1 MRVHSFAAKRARSS
15 GGVTL
20 KQARE
25 AAEAVK
31 GDRPRGKFA
40 LIASTKSKSL
50 REKYLGEIVHSSTKD
65 ASPRRRNAKKK

>member
-1 MRVHSFAAKRARSS
+1 MRVYSLTVKGSRSS

-31 GDRPRGKFA
+31 GDRPRGKFT
-40 LIASTKSKSL
+40 LVASSKSKSL
-50 REKYLGEIVHSSTKD
+50 REKYLGEIVHSATKES
-65 ASPRRRNAKKK
+65 SPRRRYAKKK